1 MCSLYKYIHMKKD
14 KVIIV
19 RVTDKEA
26 EIVKELRKKYSV
38 NVSNL
43 IREFIREYYEK
54 SVEKTQ

>member
-1 MCSLYKYIHMKKD
+1 MKKD

>member
-1 MCSLYKYIHMKKD
+1 LCSLYKYIHMKKD